1 MSIYELHEFQPD
13 RLLSGQIDPTR
24 VIPTKYKMYVTASNG
39 VTLINENVNITNLR
53 SFISLYSTKIS
64 NTRFDQVIDSSFK
77 EFPPFVND
85 TTIRDL
91 QARIAELEAS
101 ASVLQATDTAN
112 KNLIDTLNNQLT
124 TVSQISLV
132 STQTNTSNNPI
143 STIPS
148 ELKIG
153 ERLLSNL
160 ASQNKLQ
167 SPNGRYIFQ
176 LNFDGSLSLFE
187 NITDANEISTLNLV
201 DSIASLTNGR
211 TDPRQVLRNIYPSLY
226 YVAEIVPR
234 TDTPASFD
242 SLFSVTAYAD
252 GKSINIAGSKI
263 YSSTSVDSIEST
275 VIRLLDNGRLI
286 LTVEN
291 EAEYKE
297 QNPGLTTLSVIMSP

>member
-24 VIPTKYKMYVTASNG
+24 VIPTKYNMYVTASNG
-39 VTLINENVNITNLR
+39 VTLINENVNITDLR

-101 ASVLQATDTAN
+101 ASVLLATDTAN

-211 TDPRQVLRNIYPSLY
+211 TDPRQALRNIYPSLY

-234 TDTPASFD
+234 TDTTAPFD

-252 GKSINIAGSKI
+252 GKSINIPGSKI